1 MSMLLSS
8 LRLAVRAILA
18 NKMRSFMPML
28 GVIIGVTSMVALVSI
43 GQGATGSVTGAIS
56 SMGAG
61 LLTVSVTDEDVV
73 LTREDYEALE
83 AYDAIAGVAP

>member
-18 NKMRSFMPML
+18 NKMRSFLTML

-43 GQGATGSVTGAIS
+43 GQGATVPSP
-56 SMGAG
+56 
-61 LLTVSVTDEDVV
+61 
-73 LTREDYEALE
+73 
-83 AYDAIAGVAP
+83 APSRPWERGC

>member
-18 NKMRSFMPML
+18 NKMRSFLTML

-43 GQGATGSVTGAIS
+43 GQGATGSVAGAIS
-56 SMGAG
+56 SMGRGAADRIRDG
-61 LLTVSVTDEDVV
+61 
-73 LTREDYEALE
+73 
-83 AYDAIAGVAP
+83 

>member
-18 NKMRSFMPML
+18 NKMRSFLTML

-43 GQGATGSVTGAIS
+43 GQGRDGFRRRRHLVHGRGAADRIRD
-56 SMGAG
+56 G
-61 LLTVSVTDEDVV
+61 
-73 LTREDYEALE
+73 
-83 AYDAIAGVAP
+83 